1 VGHVKVIASCC
12 MCGRD
17 YVVSQYIGRDSI
29 DRDIV
34 TRLGL
39 CNNKKYTCPECI
51 EAERKRIEDVRTGL
65 LQHGLHGRDEAVS
78 R

>member
-1 VGHVKVIASCC
+1 MGHVKVIASCC

-17 YVVSQYIGRDSI
+17 YVVSQYTGRDSI

-51 EAERKRIEDVRTGL
+51 GIEKRWLEDGRTVDS
-65 LQHGLHGRDEAVS
+65 LH
-78 R
+78 